1 MKKILGLISIVFFI
15 AGCSDT
21 TSDNQQV
28 NSEKADKT
36 TLVIMDDQL
45 EPLKRDFHTASDQ
58 LRLLFI
64 VGPT

>member
-28 NSEKADKT
+28 NSEKAGET

-45 EPLKRDFHTASDQ
+45 EPLKRDFNAASDQ